1 LLTRGLLELKNNV
14 SFFFYLINAFF
25 VLIVFLLTLNK
36 DKIYIDWPLGIRENI
51 TFVEETNEVSHQQTT
66 TTSNLVFFFSA
77 PHIRRKRRRD

>member
-1 LLTRGLLELKNNV
+1 VLTRGLLELKNNV

-51 TFVEETNEVSHQQTT
+51 TFVEETNEVSHHQTM
-66 TTSNLVFFFSA
+66 TTSNLALFSA
-77 PHIRRKRRRD
+77 PHHRRKRRRD

>member
-51 TFVEETNEVSHQQTT
+51 TFVEETNEVSPQQTT
-66 TTSNLVFFFSA
+66 TTSNLIFFCA